1 MKSDAN
7 VSDVVYQVKSG
18 ANVSGVVYQVKSD
31 DNVSGEMYQ
40 VKSDDIDSPANEEHA
55 RGLHALLHASCS
67 DSGFGLDFTF
77 PVPPLNSQLSRS

>member
-7 VSDVVYQVKSG
+7 VS
-18 ANVSGVVYQVKSD
+18 GVV
-31 DNVSGEMYQ
+31 YQ

-77 PVPPLNSQLSRS
+77 PVPPLNCQLSRG